1 MEKEY
6 FRLPGKRM
14 LAVWGID
21 SLWLGKDH
29 ILSIKKRGYVEEYRR
44 FYFTD
49 VQSILLDQTGEGI
62 IWNLILGFA
71 AGVCI
76 LIFGLAWRVWEWESG
91 GLIAWGILTGIFFL
105 GLLINALKGPTCKCF
120 IQTAVQ
126 IDPLPSLH
134 RTRAAKKAIQI
145 IQPHIESIQGSVPQ
159 QDLLLI
165 QPEYSTAAQPLFV
178 KTSGAEQIHHESGS
192 FHFALFG
199 SLVAYAILSVVN
211 LFYRNTALYAAKVAI
226 LTAILVTMIAAAV
239 RQRNSDM
246 NLSLKRTVW
255 FSLALL
261 IATVLGGYINMLLF
275 VVRHP
280 QAVFDEWG
288 IMQSMIKSSPF
299 DSPFSIISYVL
310 SFAGS
315 LFIAVTG
322 IILLIRHRN
331 VHRRQGFMT
340 GQNAVLS
347 NEPVEDRTDE

>member
-29 ILSIKKRGYVEEYRR
+29 LLSIKKRGYVEEYRR
-44 FYFTD
+44 FYFAD
-49 VQSILLDQTGEGI
+49 VQSILLDQTGEGT

-71 AGVCI
+71 AAVCI
-76 LIFGLAWRVWEWESG
+76 LIFGLAWRVWEWEPG

-134 RTRAAKKAIQI
+134 RTRAAKKTIQI
-145 IQPHIESIQGSVPQ
+145 IRPHIESIQGSVPQ
-159 QDLLLI
+159 QDLLSI
-165 QPEYSTAAQPLFV
+165 QPEYSATAQPLFV

-211 LFYRNTALYAAKVAI
+211 LFYRNTALYAGKVAI
-226 LTAILVTMIAAAV
+226 LIAILVTMIAAAV

-246 NLSLKRTVW
+246 NLTLKRTVW

-280 QAVFDEWG
+280 QAVFNEWG
-288 IMQSMIKSSPF
+288 IMQSIIKSSPL
-299 DSPFSIISYVL
+299 DSTFSHY
-310 SFAGS
+310 
-315 LFIAVTG
+315 
-322 IILLIRHRN
+322 LLCFF
-331 VHRRQGFMT
+331 HRRLLVCR
-340 GQNAVLS
+340 N
-347 NEPVEDRTDE
+347 DRHHSCNSTPQCSSPARFHDGSKCRSFE